1 MTDALDCDIAILGGG
16 LAGCLIA
23 LALAERRPELDVR
36 LIEAGRALGGNHVW
50 SFFDSDVA
58 AADRWLIE
66 PLICHRWQGYD
77 VAFPAHRRTLEAAYN
92 AVESERLD
100 AVVRAKLKPEDII
113 AATVKACEPNRPNR
127 DSTARH
133 LWHYD
138 VSLEDGC
145 RLKAKQ
151 VIDARGPGDLSTLEL
166 GWQKFVGI
174 SVRIQGGH
182 GLTRPIVMDATVDQ
196 IDGYRFVYCLPFD
209 TETVFIED
217 TYYSDTPDLDVPLI
231 RERIIAYAAAKGW
244 KTNGGGRQETGVL
257 PVVIG
262 GDFEAYWASTGADTA
277 KAGLRAGLFHATTG
291 YSLPDAVRLAAEM
304 PARIDAEG
312 RLFANRSY
320 SHAARLW
327 AKRGFYRMLDTM
339 LFHAA
344 EPELRY
350 KVLERFYRLSPAL
363 IGRFY
368 AGQSTL
374 ADKIRVLSGKP
385 PVPIGRA
392 VRALLGKRSQG
403 RIL

>member
-1 MTDALDCDIAILGGG
+1 MSDVLDCEIAILGGG

-23 LALAERRPELDVR
+23 IALADKRPELDVR
-36 LIEAGRALGGNHVW
+36 LIEAGGVLGGNHVW

-66 PLICHRWQGYD
+66 PLICHSWQGYD
-77 VAFPAHRRTLEAAYN
+77 VAFPAHRRTLEAAYSSIK
-92 AVESERLD
+92 SERLD
-100 AVVRAKLKPEDII
+100 AVVRAKLKPENII
-113 AATVKACEPNRPNR
+113 AAEVVSCEASGANH
-127 DSTARH
+127 ARH
-133 LWHYD
+133 LWYYD
-138 VSLEDGC
+138 VILAGGRRC
-145 RLKAKQ
+145 KAKQ

-174 SVRIQGGH
+174 SVTVAGGH
-182 GLTRPIVMDATVDQ
+182 GLTRPVVMDATVDQ
-196 IDGYRFVYCLPFD
+196 TDGYRFVYCLPFD
-209 TETVFIED
+209 AETVFIED

-231 RERIIAYAAAKGW
+231 RERIIAYAAARGW
-244 KTNGGGRQETGVL
+244 KTNGGGREETGVL

-262 GDFEAYWASTGADTA
+262 GDFEAYWASTGVDIA

-291 YSLPDAVRLAAEM
+291 YSLPDAVRLAAAM
-304 PARIDAEG
+304 PARVDAQG
-312 RLFANRSY
+312 IFFAKRS
-320 SHAARLW
+320 HLDAANLW

-339 LFHAA
+339 LFRAA
-344 EPELRY
+344 APNQRY
-350 KVLERFYRLSPAL
+350 KVLERFYRLSPKL

-368 AGQSTL
+368 AGHSTL
-374 ADKIRVLSGKP
+374 ADKIRVLSGRP